1 MKQSQARITRE
12 YGPFPGAS
20 TVGGVDYDGRYVWLA
35 TGDKLQ
41 ALDPASGE
49 IQQTLN
55 VAADAG
61 TAFDGTHLYQIAE
74 KQIHKIDPKTG
85 DILASLPAP
94 GDGEDSGMAWAE
106 GSLWVG
112 QYRKRKI
119 HQVDPET
126 GAVLRTLESDRFV
139 TGVTWINDE
148 LWHGTWEGDDADL
161 RHITGVTW
169 INDELWHGT
178 WEGDDADLR
187 HIDSQTGDVLERID
201 MPEGVHVS
209 GLTYDGN
216 GLFYC
221 GGGPTGKVRAV
232 ARHG

>member
-41 ALDPASGE
+41 ALDPTSGE

-94 GDGEDSGMAWAE
+94 GNGEDSGMAWAE

-112 QYRKRKI
+112 QYRRRKI

-139 TGVTWINDE
+139 
-148 LWHGTWEGDDADL
+148 
-161 RHITGVTW
+161 TGVTW